1 MDQGMASVVLESN
14 SDDSLA
20 SCGDELYEW
29 IPQPFEQWSTSN
41 DQSLH
46 QTKFSLIG
54 GGARR
59 LEKVWP

>member
-1 MDQGMASVVLESN
+1 MDLGMTAAALESN
-14 SDDSLA
+14 SDNSLA
-20 SCGDELYEW
+20 PYGDELYEW
-29 IPQPFEQWSTSN
+29 IPQPFEQWGTSN

-46 QTKFSLIG
+46 QKNLSLIG